1 MLSNEKLKKNTS
13 SSHESGLFSSLS
25 QVTNQTLAF
34 SFIIQQD
41 ISVRNLQPA
50 IVKVYDYYETGEP
63 EMVMDPCG
71 FVLLT
76 VPQYVDQAGPK
87 SQTSIFSVPNA
98 DISGIWHHTHC

>member
-41 ISVRNLQPA
+41 IPVRNLQPA

>member
-41 ISVRNLQPA
+41 FLVRNLQPA
-50 IVKVYDYYETGEP
+50 MVKVYDYYETGEQDK
-63 EMVMDPCG
+63 VMDPCG
-71 FVLLT
+71 IVLFT
-76 VPQYVDQAGPK
+76 VPHCVDQAGPN
-87 SQTSIFSVPNA
+87 SHTS
-98 DISGIWHHTHC
+98 